1 MSFANVLLVS
11 GSANFSTRD
20 VWEGYRIALEAQGI
34 RVIPYPTFS
43 YLKVLSVDAVC
54 NDILGTALD
63 VANHIDCVVFIDGL
77 YFRGQ
82 RRGFRNHFAA
92 PGSRPS

>member
-20 VWEGYRIALEAQGI
+20 VWDGYRVALAAEGL
-34 RVIPYPTFS
+34 RVVPYPTFS
-43 YLKVLSVDAVC
+43 FLKVLSVDAVC

-63 VANHIDCVVFIDGL
+63 VANQIDGIVID
-77 YFRGQ
+77 Y
-82 RRGFRNHFAA
+82 A
-92 PGSRPS
+92 